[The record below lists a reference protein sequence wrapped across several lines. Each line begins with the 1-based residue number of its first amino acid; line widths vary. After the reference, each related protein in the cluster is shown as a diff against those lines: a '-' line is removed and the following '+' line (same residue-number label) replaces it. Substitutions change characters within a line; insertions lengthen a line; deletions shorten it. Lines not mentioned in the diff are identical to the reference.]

1 LKKLSEMIVNEFV
14 TEIGNAIENET
25 VIVSAGVAV
34 PGKETE
40 NVNVGTETEKGIE
53 ERENVI
59 EEIGNGNIM

>member
-1 LKKLSEMIVNEFV
+1 LKKLREMSVIEFV
-14 TEIGNAIENET
+14 TEIGNAIEKET

-53 ERENVI
+53 ETENVT
-59 EEIGNGNIM
+59 EEKGNGNIM